1 MSVKATKIIGV
12 LFIVIGLVF
21 TILGTFKYSITFTEK
36 EERIYTTAHIV
47 RIDERETADPEF
59 PIKHTT
65 YVELEVNGDKITTKL
80 NTYKSSFKIGMPI
93 DIYYFEND
101 MQMVYEDS
109 SDIFYIIFS
118 LSGIIFAVIGTILV
132 LRKNKYSIQK

>member
-1 MSVKATKIIGV
+1 MKATKIIGV

-21 TILGTFKYSITFTEK
+21 TILGTVKCILTFTGK

-47 RIDERETADPEF
+47 RIDEQETGDPEF
-59 PIKHTT
+59 PIDYTT
-65 YVELEVNGDKITTKL
+65 YVELEVNGEKITTKL
-80 NTYKSSFKIGMPI
+80 NTHKSSFIIGEQI

-101 MQMVYEDS
+101 MQTVYKDG
-109 SDIFYIIFS
+109 SDVFYIIFS
-118 LSGIIFAVIGTILV
+118 LSGVIFAAIGTILV